1 MTEKHLL
8 LWMWLSLICPPGGSL
23 GDILTG
29 GLESDI
35 ERIYG
40 ADDETYR
47 RIGVTRI
54 QDRNALADKSTV
66 QASEIL
72 SYCKNNG
79 IGVLCP
85 ESDAYPPRLRGI
97 QRKPLILYFRGTL
110 PDLEDNVCIA
120 MVGTRHMTEYGS
132 HAAYTLS
139 YDMARAGA
147 VIVSGM
153 AKGIDGMSHRGCL
166 DAGGRT
172 VAVFGCGI
180 DRVYPSEHAGL
191 MQEIIRNGAVITE
204 FRPFTRPEG
213 RNFPLRNRIISG
225 LCQGTVVVEA
235 DEKSG
240 ALITAHD
247 ALMQGRDLFAVPG
260 KLGELNS
267 LGTNALIRS
276 GAKIATEAYDILAEY
291 EPLYRHRINLTAI
304 PSFRTSINTRRP
316 VSTPQPAAE
325 PDKSVLSPERFR
337 RITEPVIQPQTPESS
352 AADSVPA
359 ADSIPAADSP
369 SAPKKADEASMKLT
383 EEQKKLYNVMSDTT
397 GMTMDEI
404 ARRASVDVSEVMVSM
419 TMMEINHAVK
429 ALPGGLFIR
438 L

>member
-1 MTEKHLL
+1 MTEEHLL
-8 LWMWLSLICPPGGSL
+8 YWIWLSLICPPGGSL
-23 GDILTG
+23 GDILTD

-35 ERIYG
+35 ELIYK
-40 ADDETYR
+40 ADDETYK
-47 RIGVTRI
+47 RIGVTRAP
-54 QDRNALADKSTV
+54 DLNALADKSMV

-79 IGVLCP
+79 INVLCP
-85 ESDAYPPRLRGI
+85 ESDTYPPRLRGI
-97 QRKPLILYFRGTL
+97 QRKPLILYVRGTL

-139 YDMARAGA
+139 HDMARAGA

-166 DAGGRT
+166 DAGGKT

-180 DRVYPSEHAGL
+180 DRAYPSEHAGL
-191 MQEIIRNGAVITE
+191 MQEIIRHGAVISE

-240 ALITAHD
+240 ALITARD

-291 EPLYRHRINLTAI
+291 EPLYRHRIDLTAL
-304 PSFRTSINTRRP
+304 PSFRSRIEARRP
-316 VSTPQPAAE
+316 FGTGGSQPHPAAAS
-325 PDKSVLSPERFR
+325 DKAVLSPERFR
-337 RITEPVIQPQTPESS
+337 KITEPVTPPDALQTADAGKAPATGASADAPETVSRE
-352 AADSVPA
+352 PL
-359 ADSIPAADSP
+359 
-369 SAPKKADEASMKLT
+369 ELT
-383 EEQKKLYNVMSDTT
+383 EAEQKLYDVMSGTA

-404 ARRASVDVSEVMVSM
+404 ARLASVEVSEVMVNM
-419 TMMEINHAVK
+419 TMMEIKQAVK